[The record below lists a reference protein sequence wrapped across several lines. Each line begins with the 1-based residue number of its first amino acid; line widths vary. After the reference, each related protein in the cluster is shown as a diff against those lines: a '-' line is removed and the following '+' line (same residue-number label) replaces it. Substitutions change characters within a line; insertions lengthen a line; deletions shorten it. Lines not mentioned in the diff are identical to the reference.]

1 MSKKGKNHKS
11 VDATTTIP
19 ETPPETLPET
29 LPVAA
34 TPTAPVK
41 DYEPTKEQKTQLA
54 EALAK
59 GDFKTVTTL
68 SKAIATE
75 IAKVEKLKKEA
86 GKGEEEAKK
95 QLLIDTTLAMKD
107 RIVGLINAAKDK
119 DSADYLL
126 NMDKADCVVFKW
138 NFTDADNLIECKL
151 FKSSATRPAGTKS
164 TGGGA
169 GKKYSVKTDE
179 LIAKYGDNIF
189 KDDTGQTFKEA
200 WDSNSDGNWRYGI
213 RVKLLKLEG
222 VIK

>member
-1 MSKKGKNHKS
+1 MSKKDKNHKPAES
-11 VDATTTIP
+11 GTTTVP
-19 ETPPETLPET
+19 ETPP
-29 LPVAA
+29 VAP

-41 DYEPTKEQKTQLA
+41 DYEPTEEQRKQLV
-54 EALAK
+54 EAIAK
-59 GDFKTVTTL
+59 GDFKTVTTI
-68 SKAIATE
+68 SKAIASE
-75 IAKVEKLKKEA
+75 QAKVEKSKKEA

-95 QLLIDTTLAMKD
+95 QLLIATTLAMKD
-107 RIVGLINAAKDK
+107 KIVDVITAAKDK
-119 DSADYLL
+119 DGTDYLP

-151 FKSSATRPAGTKS
+151 FKSSAARPAGTKS

-169 GKKYSVKTDE
+169 GKKYSIKTEE
-179 LIAKYGDNIF
+179 LLAKYGDNIF
-189 KDDTGQTFKEA
+189 KEETGQTFKDA

>member
-1 MSKKGKNHKS
+1 MSKKDKNHKP

-19 ETPPETLPET
+19 ETP
-29 LPVAA
+29 PVAA

-41 DYEPTKEQKTQLA
+41 DYEPTEEQKTQLA

-59 GDFKTVTTL
+59 GDFKTVTAI
-68 SKAIATE
+68 SKAIASE
-75 IAKVEKLKKEA
+75 QAKVEKSKREA

-95 QLLIDTTLAMKD
+95 QLLIATTLAMKD
-107 RIVGLINAAKDK
+107 RIVGLITAAKDK
-119 DSADYLL
+119 DSGDYLT

-138 NFTDADNLIECKL
+138 NFTDADNLVECKL

-179 LIAKYGDNIF
+179 LLAKYGENIF